1 MLGGFTHYLGQTLR
15 DSLAWEGAIEA
26 YRNGAV
32 IAGSS
37 AGAMVMCEF
46 YYDPSA
52 GRVHNGLNLL
62 PNSLVLPHHD
72 TFGKSWAPKLRKKL
86 PAVTLVGIDE
96 QTGMLNDG
104 TQTWTVYGRG
114 TVTLYAN
121 DTQSV
126 FITGNSFSL

>member
-1 MLGGFTHYLGQTLR
+1 
-15 DSLAWEGAIEA
+15 
-26 YRNGAV
+26 
-32 IAGSS
+32 
-37 AGAMVMCEF
+37 
-46 YYDPSA
+46 
-52 GRVHNGLNLL
+52 
-62 PNSLVLPHHD
+62 
-72 TFGKSWAPKLRKKL
+72 
-86 PAVTLVGIDE
+86 VTLVGIDE